1 MGARPSLTIDA
12 AMVRALELAARGP
25 AHGPN
30 PRVGAVLLG
39 PAPRPL
45 DSLPDAAARGP
56 VDDAS
61 RVVLAEGFHRG
72 AGTPHAEAAALA
84 DARGRGVDVRGAT
97 AVVTLEPCNHTGR
110 TGPCAQALL
119 DAGVAEVVYAVAD
132 PNPVATGGGDHLRA
146 AGVRVATGLREAEGE
161 HLLGPWL
168 VAVRRGSPYVTLKL
182 ASTLDGRVA
191 AADGTSQW
199 ITGPAARAHAHRVRA
214 QVDAVLVGTGTVV
227 ADDPSL
233 TARTPSPAS
242 ATGEPAPGLA
252 EHQPLRVA
260 GGVVGPAPGLAEH
273 QPLRVA
279 GGVVGLGAGLAE
291 HQPLRVVVGLRDLPP
306 HLRLAPQ
313 GAWTTDGGGPVLHVR
328 THDVRAVL
336 AELAA
341 REVRHVLVEGGP
353 GLATAFLA
361 AGVVDEVHAYLA
373 PVLLGTGLGAVGDL
387 GVATLADAPRL
398 LTHDVQ
404 RLGPDVLVVARVL
417 PVVSPVPHAPAGPA
431 ADLTASDLTAPGS
444 PVPGA
449 PTSTHASTH
458 RTTPEQET

>member
-56 VDDAS
+56 VDDAP

-110 TGPCAQALL
+110 TGPCALALL
-119 DAGVAEVVYAVAD
+119 EAGVAEVVYAVAD
-132 PNPVATGGGDHLRA
+132 PNPVATGGGERLRA

-161 HLLGPWL
+161 QLLGPWL

-191 AADGTSQW
+191 APDGTSQW

-214 QVDAVLVGTGTVV
+214 QVDAILVGTGTVV

-233 TARTPSPAS
+233 TARTPAPAS
-242 ATGEPAPGLA
+242 ATGDPEPGLA
-252 EHQPLRVA
+252 EQQPSRVA

-273 QPLRVA
+273 QPLRV
-279 GGVVGLGAGLAE
+279 VVG
-291 HQPLRVVVGLRDLPP
+291 RRDLTA

-328 THDVRAVL
+328 THDVHAVL
-336 AELAA
+336 AELAS

-373 PVLLGTGLGAVGDL
+373 PVLLGAGPGAVGDL
-387 GVATLADAPRL
+387 GVTTLAGAPRL
-398 LTHDVQ
+398 RTHEVQ
-404 RLGPDVLVVARVL
+404 RLGPDVLVVARAL
-417 PVVSPVPHAPAGPA
+417 PAVSPVPPAPAGPA
-431 ADLTASDLTAPGS
+431 ADLTASDVTAPGP

>member
-1 MGARPSLTIDA
+1 MGARPTLTIDA
-12 AMVRALELAARGP
+12 AMVRALELAAHGP

-30 PRVGAVLLG
+30 PRVGCVLLG

-45 DSLPDAAARGP
+45 DSLPDGAAPGP
-56 VDDAS
+56 VDS
-61 RVVLAEGFHRG
+61 SPRVLLAEGFHRG

-84 DARGRGVDVRGAT
+84 DARGRDVDVRGAT

-110 TGPCAQALL
+110 TGPCALALL
-119 DAGVAEVVYAVAD
+119 EAGVAEVVYAVAD
-132 PNPVATGGGDHLRA
+132 PNPVATGGGERLRA
-146 AGVRVATGLREAEGE
+146 AGVLVASGLREAEGE
-161 HLLGPWL
+161 RLLGPWL

-199 ITGPAARAHAHRVRA
+199 ITGPAAREHAHQVRA
-214 QVDAVLVGTGTVV
+214 QVDAILVGTGTVV

-233 TARTPSPAS
+233 TARTRPSAS
-242 ATGEPAPGLA
+242 APGEPARGLA
-252 EHQPLRVA
+252 DHQPLRVA
-260 GGVVGPAPGLAEH
+260 GGVVGPEPGLADH

-279 GGVVGLGAGLAE
+279 GGVVGPEPGLAD

-306 HLRLAPQ
+306 HVRLAPG

-328 THDVRAVL
+328 THDVHAVL

-373 PVLLGTGLGAVGDL
+373 PVLLGAGLGAVGDL
-387 GVATLADAPRL
+387 GVTTLAGALRFGA
-398 LTHDVQ
+398 HDVR
-404 RLGPDVLVVARVL
+404 RLGEDVLVVARA
-417 PVVSPVPHAPAGPA
+417 SAPAPDLPA
-431 ADLTASDLTAPGS
+431 PDLPAPG
-444 PVPGA
+444 PPAPPAV
-449 PTSTHASTH
+449 PTSPHASTH
-458 RTTPEQET
+458 RTTPEQES